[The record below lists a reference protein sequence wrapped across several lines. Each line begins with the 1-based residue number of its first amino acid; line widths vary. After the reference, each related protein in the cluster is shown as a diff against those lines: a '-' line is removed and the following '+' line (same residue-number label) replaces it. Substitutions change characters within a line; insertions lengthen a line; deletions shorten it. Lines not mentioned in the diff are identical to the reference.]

1 MISLLLITLLS
12 YHFIFQYRYLRV
24 LAELRSMSRCH
35 HCYVKKDSYAISFN
49 QKTGE
54 IHAKLNGKY
63 CTSCHEK
70 ITRKK
75 KLNSLLSKKFTYYK
89 EKFDQFQFEKKFDNI
104 LMWYLISIFIL
115 ALITV
120 IIFKGETSGFLN
132 VYNFGNC
139 IYWILLV
146 RRNYFIKKKVQE
158 HDRSQTLGPT
168 LFADIHHFIFKR
180 IKKLKDYIKN

>member
-24 LAELRSMSRCH
+24 LSELRSMSRCH
-35 HCYVKKDSYAISFN
+35 HCYVKKDSYDISFN

-104 LMWYLISIFIL
+104 LLLYLISIFIL
-115 ALITV
+115 SLFTLIFISDESG
-120 IIFKGETSGFLN
+120 IILN

-139 IYWILLV
+139 IYWIFLV